1 MIKAEFKSYGSYTTD
16 SVSQWDLNQKLTI
29 NGLDINV
36 APVLAFSCFGM
47 YESIIVQSKLSNGVI
62 ICNVPNA
69 ILQFG
74 KNLNVDLCSETGG
87 QYKAF
92 EKMIIP
98 VNRRKKPSDYLFTDN
113 VPLSTTESIKADL
126 EEKIN
131 SNKTYMDKVKTEL
144 KNDNKTLNGR
154 IDTILT
160 GTANTTKLVTVH
172 SATIR
177 NNSASD
183 LTFKI
188 SSKDNET
195 LKSIKDKSP
204 TVINANVIAKA
215 LDGVAINGKGIPSSY
230 NVESTNDE
238 YVITV
243 YSGSSSVVGQYVF
256 MAVVTIAYEDIAT
269 DISSA
274 ELKDVRAGADGTVY
288 KSAGEA
294 VRQQIGSLKESL
306 KDINVE
312 TDKTLTQS
320 GKPADAEVVGKNLDD
335 LKKNNDNLVENVP
348 TGTCTDVIVMDLT
361 DKSNYIQGKFVN
373 DIPTPDTSG
382 NEYFTDYIDCTTD
395 DFLRIPDIVVTGATA
410 YRLFDDSKAFL
421 GLYCGVPRDVLKTA
435 VKTKNENAKYIV
447 ISYDT
452 RITTGH
458 LTKTVY
464 ETYGKSKIAGKEF
477 DHYGVQNT
485 RISFVVSHNG
495 EVSKKYSCV
504 PGETYTFRAR
514 SNCNVYFYNPAKVF
528 VESKSIFSS
537 NNIEVAIE
545 VTAPETAVYFA
556 LGGQN
561 TTSCSL
567 EGNFLVERCTVPK
580 LQLTKNNFN
589 QESFEAIAEGLGISS
604 GKDPTELYYNCTN
617 YGVVPGS
624 SDNTAKFQ
632 ELVDLVYEAG
642 GGTIWIP
649 CGTYVFDTKLSSV
662 DLTGNITT
670 LVEMKSGVSLLG
682 ESLTG
687 TVLKVIG
694 QTKDGCGL
702 FCQNS
707 VHSGEVL
714 SGCNAQNFTVDMS
727 EASLT
732 NYTHRGKAFY
742 YSGIKNSVFRDL
754 RLLETPSTSMG
765 IDMLDNVVLDSIY
778 VYKGGKQWTYGGN
791 GGAGIGIGTGKW
803 KNENYIIRNCI
814 CDSCGHFGIFLEDQG
829 IFSSA
834 KDRTYSKG
842 QIICNN
848 VVRNGRHY
856 GLGIRGGQN
865 VLITGNN
872 LYENKGGIYADYG
885 AKNVMV
891 SNNLI
896 QGSTEAGFNYGN
908 ESTDYA
914 CENMAII
921 NNTFLDN
928 SVGIK
933 KTLTPTNCTEN
944 GNVFINNTTNTQ

>member
-1 MIKAEFKSYGSYTTD
+1 MVNKKIQLDFTEEGLREKIEVVQGDTGRVLVCNIIGVDMTNVSARFYAVKKSGKEIYNNCTVSQNTVTIELTEQTLAEVGIVKCQLDLRKGDQKVQSFIFDIDVTASLMAQSEYLSSDEYKVVDDLVDKVEKNENKIAELDDKKANKDDYGSPLKAKTVAEMTD
-16 SVSQWDLNQKLTI
+16 KKKVYVYVGTETGYI
-29 NGLDINV
+29 NGNWYTWEETAWV
-36 APVLAFSCFGM
+36 SG
-47 YESIIVQSKLSNGVI
+47 GVY
-62 ICNVPNA
+62 NSAA
-69 ILQFG
+69 IQ
-74 KNLNVDLCSETGG
+74 
-87 QYKAF
+87 
-92 EKMIIP
+92 
-98 VNRRKKPSDYLFTDN
+98 TD
-113 VPLSTTESIKADL
+113 
-126 EEKIN
+126 
-131 SNKTYMDKVKTEL
+131 
-144 KNDNKTLNGR
+144 KTLTQS
-154 IDTILT
+154 DK
-160 GTANTTKLVTVH
+160 AAD
-172 SATIR
+172 SAI
-177 NNSASD
+177 
-183 LTFKI
+183 
-188 SSKDNET
+188 
-195 LKSIKDKSP
+195 
-204 TVINANVIAKA
+204 
-215 LDGVAINGKGIPSSY
+215 
-230 NVESTNDE
+230 
-238 YVITV
+238 
-243 YSGSSSVVGQYVF
+243 VG
-256 MAVVTIAYEDIAT
+256 
-269 DISSA
+269 
-274 ELKDVRAGADGTVY
+274 
-288 KSAGEA
+288 
-294 VRQQIGSLKESL
+294 QQIGALKESL

-373 DIPTPDTSG
+373 NIPTPDTSG

-395 DFLRIPDIVVTGATA
+395 DFLRIPDIVVTRATA

-421 GLYCGVPRDVLKTA
+421 GLYWGVPRDVLKTA

-452 RITTGH
+452 LITTGH

-477 DHYGVQNT
+477 DYYGVQNT
-485 RISFVVSHNG
+485 RISFVVSYNG
-495 EVSKKYSCV
+495 EISKKYSCV
-504 PGETYTFRAR
+504 PGETYTFRAS
-514 SNCNVYFYNPAKVF
+514 SNCNVYFYNPAKVI
-528 VESKSIFSS
+528 VEMKSISS
-537 NNIEVAIE
+537 KNNIEVAIE

-561 TTSCSL
+561 MTSCSL
-567 EGNFLVERCTVPK
+567 EGNFYVERCTAPK

-604 GKDPTELYYNCTN
+604 GKNPTELYYNCTN

-649 CGTYVFDTKLSSV
+649 CGTYVFDTELSSV
-662 DLTGNITT
+662 DLTGYITA

-742 YSGIKNSVFRDL
+742 YSGIKDSVFRDL

-829 IFSSA
+829 IFNPA

-908 ESTDYA
+908 ESTDYV

-921 NNTFLDN
+921 NNTFVDN

>member
-1 MIKAEFKSYGSYTTD
+1 MASHNDKTSVVDAD
-16 SVSQWDLNQKLTI
+16 SHFIINPVTRTI
-29 NGLDINV
+29 QNDG
-36 APVLAFSCFGM
+36 
-47 YESIIVQSKLSNGVI
+47 E
-62 ICNVPNA
+62 
-69 ILQFG
+69 
-74 KNLNVDLCSETGG
+74 KNLVQFDHNSERKTFECPRFVEGHDMLNCNRVIVNYLDNDLPGVYEVDDLTMKDTNTVMFSWLISSNATQKTGNIFFAITFMCVQTNGDVTYRWNTAINQGLKVIEGMNQNSTIVYDNVDILEQWKQQLFGTSDGEISKIQEATNECLK
-87 QYKAF
+87 Q
-92 EKMIIP
+92 I
-98 VNRRKKPSDYLFTDN
+98 PSDY
-113 VPLSTTESIKADL
+113 SDL
-126 EEKIN
+126 NTKV
-131 SNKTYMDKVKTEL
+131 DK
-144 KNDNKTLNGR
+144 
-154 IDTILT
+154 
-160 GTANTTKLVTVH
+160 NTT
-172 SATIR
+172 S
-177 NNSASD
+177 
-183 LTFKI
+183 I
-188 SSKDNET
+188 SE
-195 LKSIKDKSP
+195 
-204 TVINANVIAKA
+204 
-215 LDGVAINGKGIPSSY
+215 
-230 NVESTNDE
+230 
-238 YVITV
+238 
-243 YSGSSSVVGQYVF
+243 
-256 MAVVTIAYEDIAT
+256 
-269 DISSA
+269 
-274 ELKDVRAGADGTVY
+274 
-288 KSAGEA
+288 
-294 VRQQIGSLKESL
+294 LKESL

-348 TGTCTDVIVMDLT
+348 TGTCTDVIVIDLT

-395 DFLRIPDIVVTGATA
+395 DFLRIPDIVVTGVTA

-421 GLYCGVPRDVLKTA
+421 GLYWGVPRDVLKTA

-485 RISFVVSHNG
+485 RISFVVSYNG

-528 VESKSIFSS
+528 VESKSIYSS

-727 EASLT
+727 EASLI

-856 GLGIRGGQN
+856 ALGIRGGQN

>member
-126 EEKIN
+126 EEEIN

-294 VRQQIGSLKESL
+294 VRQQIGSVKESI
-306 KDINVE
+306 KNVAV
-312 TDKTLTQS
+312 TDGS
-320 GKPADAEVVGKNLDD
+320 
-335 LKKNNDNLVENVP
+335 
-348 TGTCTDVIVMDLT
+348 
-361 DKSNYIQGKFVN
+361 
-373 DIPTPDTSG
+373 
-382 NEYFTDYIDCTTD
+382 
-395 DFLRIPDIVVTGATA
+395 
-410 YRLFDDSKAFL
+410 
-421 GLYCGVPRDVLKTA
+421 
-435 VKTKNENAKYIV
+435 
-447 ISYDT
+447 
-452 RITTGH
+452 ITT
-458 LTKTVY
+458 
-464 ETYGKSKIAGKEF
+464 SKIADKAVTGDKIDFIDKKEFHFYTPTGDANAGNESAIRRNYMIPFEVGTPYIYMIMQTRLQERQFGSVNAPYKSGINNWSIYGYDVSQAVGTVKDKTVQLWSYPEKPSSSNYPWTECRKFDCTELNQYFEKSQLSGTQTIYCEVGKENCGWF
-477 DHYGVQNT
+477 GVDNDT
-485 RISFVVSHNG
+485 WTNKEKLSILWLKEEPTLNDWLNG
-495 EVSKKYSCV
+495 F
-504 PGETYTFRAR
+504 ETVETL
-514 SNCNVYFYNPAKVF
+514 NKNVEANFLKMRD
-528 VESKSIFSS
+528 
-537 NNIEVAIE
+537 
-545 VTAPETAVYFA
+545 A
-556 LGGQN
+556 LGMYHNVLDYGITQDADDN
-561 TTSCSL
+561 SL
-567 EGNFLVERCTVPK
+567 
-580 LQLTKNNFN
+580 
-589 QESFEAIAEGLGISS
+589 
-604 GKDPTELYYNCTN
+604 
-617 YGVVPGS
+617 
-624 SDNTAKFQ
+624 KFQ
-632 ELVDLVYEAG
+632 QMVDELSQNG
-642 GGTIWIP
+642 GGTIYVPI
-649 CGTYVFDTKLSSV
+649 GTYKFDTSNGQYIEG
-662 DLTGNITT
+662 TGGCKCCIKA
-670 LVEMKSGVSLLG
+670 KSNVSIVG
-682 ESLTG
+682 ESLTDSVFKMTG
-687 TVLKVIG
+687 HSSQGVCMFGYNSATNKTPIE
-694 QTKDGCGL
+694 GCTYR
-702 FCQNS
+702 
-707 VHSGEVL
+707 
-714 SGCNAQNFTVDMS
+714 NFTVNGEECTIDTYS
-727 EASLT
+727 SD
-732 NYTHRGKAFY
+732 GKAFFY
-742 YSGIKNSVFRDL
+742 QYVKNCVWRDL
-754 RLLETPSTSMG
+754 RLIGTPATSLG
-765 IDMLDNVVLDSIY
+765 IDFIDNVVIDSIY
-778 VYKGGKQWTYGGN
+778 CYESGRIHADN
-791 GGAGIGIGTGKW
+791 SPGGAGVGIGTGAW
-803 KNENYIIRNCI
+803 ENENFIVRNCI
-814 CDSCGHFGIFLEDQG
+814 CDNCGHFGIFLEDQH
-829 IFSSA
+829 IFGDA
-834 KDRTYSKG
+834 AHRTPTYPKG
-842 QIICNN
+842 VIIANN
-848 VVRNGRHY
+848 ICRNGRNY
-856 GLGIRGGQN
+856 GFGVRGGQH
-865 VLITGNN
+865 VIFDGNEA
-872 LYENKGGIYADYG
+872 YENANGGFFSDYQN
-885 AKNVMV
+885 KSIVIQ
-891 SNNLI
+891 NNLI
-896 QGSTEAGFNYGN
+896 RDNTGNGICLGN
-908 ESTDYA
+908 EKPGILETSF
-914 CENMAII
+914 ENVTIKDNVVIGNKTGI
-921 NNTFLDN
+921 NI
-928 SVGIK
+928 GQK
-933 KTLTPTNCTEN
+933 
-944 GNVFINNTTNTQ
+944 TTNLNLIDNIVRDNTVKDITVSAVQASCYISGNLVLTADVSNYLNKVENSEL